1 MEAIMGQLCPSAQA
15 LDQEVLIFEAGR
27 AAQGSK
33 RPWQVMCGILMVLLC
48 GSLILQVPQ
57 TKSVTPTP
65 VVQQIPA
72 RVWPVE
78 MQQPDRSLA
87 YLELQKTVFDNGLD
101 ALPAYRTVRT
111 INQKQLDQETL
122 LKDLLEPI

>member
-1 MEAIMGQLCPSAQA
+1 MGQLCPSAQA

-27 AAQGSK
+27 ATQGSK
-33 RPWQVMCGILMVLLC
+33 RPWQVMCGILMGLLC
-48 GSLILQVPQ
+48 GSLIIQVPQ
-57 TKSVTPTP
+57 TKPVTPTT

-78 MQQPDRSLA
+78 MQQPDRSMA

-101 ALPAYRTVRT
+101 ALPAYRTMRT
-111 INQKQLDQETL
+111 INQRQLDQETL
-122 LKDLLEPI
+122 LQDLLEPI